1 MQVDIAE
8 PCHENWNQMSPT
20 EKGAF
25 CGKCQIDVVDFSNK
39 TALEV
44 KQILHD
50 NIGKNLCG
58 RFKKVQL
65 EELNSEYLVWEN
77 QSIHTFQSKFLLACV
92 LVFGMTLFSSCAN
105 GIAQDPLPIDF
116 GIEKIKDSLF
126 QPTDTLKGFDKSEK
140 VKKNK
145 LECTEILM
153 GDIAYDPEEFNVE
166 DSAAISPTDSVEIN
180 QLEIPKTD
188 EITWDDEIHINPDA
202 GLSIGVIVMTP
213 DPDFIAIPHVVIEL
227 DDTLLSDS
235 LNLPVNDV
243 QTIHEDDFVKGKMI
257 APKKFDRFIKENV
270 ALEPE
275 PSTLIEEN
283 KLFETK
289 LFPNPALR
297 HTTLE
302 VSSTNRGNYLIELY
316 NFEGKK
322 METIHQ
328 GQLDVGTSIFQ
339 IDLTGY
345 SKGIYIVNITS
356 ENRTET
362 IKLNYLGN

>member
-44 KQILHD
+44 KQILHE
-50 NIGKNLCG
+50 NIGKHLCG

-105 GIAQDPLPIDF
+105 GIAQDPLPSDR

-126 QPTDTLKGFDKSEK
+126 HPTDTLKGEKMDEDKT
-140 VKKNK
+140 N
-145 LECTEILM
+145 LIDFTEIVM
-153 GDIAYDPEEFNVE
+153 GDFAYEPEEINVE
-166 DSAAISPTDSVEIN
+166 DSIAINPTDSIETG

-188 EITWDDEIHINPDA
+188 EITRADEIQINPDA
-202 GLSIGVIVMTP
+202 GLSVGVIVMTP
-213 DPDFIAIPHVVIEL
+213 DPDFITIPQVVIEL
-227 DDTLLSDS
+227 EDTLPSDS

-275 PSTLIEEN
+275 PPTLIEEN

-302 VSSTNRGNYLIELY
+302 VSSTNRSNYLIELY

>member
-50 NIGKNLCG
+50 NIGKHLCG

-105 GIAQDPLPIDF
+105 GIAQDPLPSDR

-126 QPTDTLKGFDKSEK
+126 HPTDTLKGEKMDEDKT
-140 VKKNK
+140 N
-145 LECTEILM
+145 LIDFTEIIM
-153 GDIAYDPEEFNVE
+153 GDFAYEPEEIIVE
-166 DSAAISPTDSVEIN
+166 DSLEFNPTDSIETN
-180 QLEIPKTD
+180 QLEIPKID
-188 EITWDDEIHINPDA
+188 EISGTIQIDEMYEGFTTLGFIA
-202 GLSIGVIVMTP
+202 MTP
-213 DPDFIAIPHVVIEL
+213 GPEDLEIAPICSEL
-227 DDTLLSDS
+227 NDTLPSDS

-257 APKKFDRFIKENV
+257 APKKFDRFIKESAN
-270 ALEPE
+270 LEPE
-275 PSTLIEEN
+275 PPKLIEEN

-289 LFPNPALR
+289 LFPNPALK

-302 VSSTNRGNYLIELY
+302 VSSTNRSNYLIELY

-322 METIHQ
+322 WK
-328 GQLDVGTSIFQ
+328 LSI
-339 IDLTGY
+339 
-345 SKGIYIVNITS
+345 KG
-356 ENRTET
+356 R
-362 IKLNYLGN
+362 

>member
-50 NIGKNLCG
+50 NIGKHLCG
-58 RFKKVQL
+58 RFKKLQL
-65 EELNSEYLVWEN
+65 EELNSDYLVWEN
-77 QSIHTFQSKFLLACV
+77 QSTQTFQSKFLLACV

-126 QPTDTLKGFDKSEK
+126 QPTDTLKGKQIDQ
-140 VKKNK
+140 VKTN
-145 LECTEILM
+145 LIDYTEIVM
-153 GDIAYDPEEFNVE
+153 GDFAYEPEEIIVE
-166 DSAAISPTDSVEIN
+166 DSAAIHPTDSIETN
-180 QLEIPKTD
+180 QLEIPKID
-188 EITWDDEIHINPDA
+188 EISGTIQIDEMYE
-202 GLSIGVIVMTP
+202 GFTTLGVIAMTP
-213 DPDFIAIPHVVIEL
+213 GPEDLEIASIFSEL
-227 DDTLLSDS
+227 NDTLPSDT

-243 QTIHEDDFVKGKMI
+243 QTIHEDDFVKGKMV
-257 APKKFDRFIKENV
+257 APKKFERFIKESVNI
-270 ALEPE
+270 EPT
-275 PSTLIEEN
+275 PPTIIEEN

-289 LFPNPALR
+289 LYPNPALQF
-297 HTTLE
+297 TTLE
-302 VSSTNRGNYLIELY
+302 VSSANRSNYLIELY

-328 GQLDVGTSIFQ
+328 GPLDVGTSIFQ

-356 ENRTET
+356 ENRSET
-362 IKLNYLGN
+362 IKLNFLGN

>member
-44 KQILHD
+44 KQILHE
-50 NIGKNLCG
+50 NIGKHLCG

-65 EELNSEYLVWEN
+65 EELNSDYLVWEN

-105 GIAQDPLPIDF
+105 GIAQDPLPINL

-126 QPTDTLKGFDKSEK
+126 QQTDTLKGEQLDE
-140 VKKNK
+140 VKTNQIDY
-145 LECTEILM
+145 TEIVM
-153 GDIAYDPEEFNVE
+153 GDFAYEPEEIIVE
-166 DSAAISPTDSVEIN
+166 DSAAINPTDSIETN
-180 QLEIPKTD
+180 QLEIPKID
-188 EITWDDEIHINPDA
+188 EIIWTEEIHFNPDA
-202 GLSIGVIVMTP
+202 GMSVGVIVMTP
-213 DPDFIAIPHVVIEL
+213 DPDFITTPHVVIEL
-227 DDTLLSDS
+227 DDTLPSDT
-235 LNLPVNDV
+235 LNLPDNDI
-243 QTIHEDDFVKGKMI
+243 QAIREEDFVKGKI
-257 APKKFDRFIKENV
+257 VAPKKFDRFIKESVN
-270 ALEPE
+270 LEPE
-275 PSTLIEEN
+275 PPTRIEEN

-289 LFPNPALR
+289 LFPNPALQN
-297 HTTLE
+297 TTLE
-302 VSSTNRGNYLIELY
+302 VSSSGRSNYLIELY

-322 METIHQ
+322 METIHH
-328 GQLDVGTSIFQ
+328 GQLDPGTTTFQ

>member
-50 NIGKNLCG
+50 NIGKHLCG

-65 EELNSEYLVWEN
+65 EELNSDYLVWEN

-116 GIEKIKDSLF
+116 GIDKIKDSLF
-126 QPTDTLKGFDKSEK
+126 QPIDTLKGEQIND
-140 VKKNK
+140 VKTNQIDY
-145 LECTEILM
+145 TEIVM
-153 GDIAYDPEEFNVE
+153 GDFAYVPEEIIVE
-166 DSAAISPTDSVEIN
+166 DSLAINPTDSLEIN
-180 QLEIPKTD
+180 QLEIPQID
-188 EITWDDEIHINPDA
+188 EIIWTVPQLEFNEDAILLGFTTLTPGPGDINISP
-202 GLSIGVIVMTP
+202 I
-213 DPDFIAIPHVVIEL
+213 FIEL
-227 DDTLLSDS
+227 NDTLPSDS

-243 QTIHEDDFVKGKMI
+243 QRIHQDDFVKGKMV
-257 APKKFDRFIKENV
+257 APKKFERFIKESV
-270 ALEPE
+270 DLEPE
-275 PSTLIEEN
+275 PLTLIEEN

-297 HTTLE
+297 NTTLE
-302 VSSTNRGNYLIELY
+302 VSSTNRSTYLIELY

-322 METIHQ
+322 MQTIHQ

-345 SKGIYIVNITS
+345 SKGIYIVNVTS

-362 IKLNYLGN
+362 IKLNFLGN

>member
-50 NIGKNLCG
+50 NIGKHLCG

-77 QSIHTFQSKFLLACV
+77 QSTQTFQSKFLLACV

-105 GIAQDPLPIDF
+105 GNAQDPLPIDL

-126 QPTDTLKGFDKSEK
+126 HPTDTLKSEQIDE
-140 VKKNK
+140 VKTN
-145 LECTEILM
+145 LIDYTEIVM
-153 GDIAYDPEEFNVE
+153 GDFAYEPEEIIVE
-166 DSAAISPTDSVEIN
+166 DSAAIHPIDSLATN
-180 QLEIPKTD
+180 QLEIPKID
-188 EITWDDEIHINPDA
+188 EIICTVPQLEFSEDLIT
-202 GLSIGVIVMTP
+202 LGVIAMTP
-213 DPDFIAIPHVVIEL
+213 GPEDLEIAPIVSEL
-227 DDTLLSDS
+227 NDTFPSDS

-257 APKKFDRFIKENV
+257 APKKFDRFIKESTN
-270 ALEPE
+270 LEPE
-275 PSTLIEEN
+275 PPKLIEEN

-302 VSSTNRGNYLIELY
+302 VSSTNRSHYLIELY

-322 METIHQ
+322 IETIHQ
-328 GQLDVGTSIFQ
+328 GPLDIGTSIFQ

-345 SKGIYIVNITS
+345 SKGIYIVNVTS

>member
-50 NIGKNLCG
+50 NIGKHLCG

-65 EELNSEYLVWEN
+65 KELNSDYLVWEN

-105 GIAQDPLPIDF
+105 GNAQDPLPINF

-126 QPTDTLKGFDKSEK
+126 HPTDTLKGEQMDE
-140 VKKNK
+140 VKTNQIDF
-145 LECTEILM
+145 TEIVM
-153 GDIAYDPEEFNVE
+153 GDFAYEPEEIIVE
-166 DSAAISPTDSVEIN
+166 DSLEFNPTDSIETN

-188 EITWDDEIHINPDA
+188 EITWANEIHINPDD
-202 GLSIGVIVMTP
+202 GMSIGVIVMTP

-227 DDTLLSDS
+227 EGTLPSDS

-243 QTIHEDDFVKGKMI
+243 QTIHEEDFVKGKMI
-257 APKKFDRFIKENV
+257 APKKFDRFIKESINI
-270 ALEPE
+270 EPV
-275 PSTLIEEN
+275 PPTLIEEN

-289 LFPNPALR
+289 LFPNPALQ

-302 VSSTNRGNYLIELY
+302 VSSTNRTNYLIELY

-328 GQLDVGTSIFQ
+328 GYLDAGTSIFQ

-345 SKGIYIVNITS
+345 SKGIYIVNVTS
-356 ENRTET
+356 ENRIET
-362 IKLNYLGN
+362 IKLNFLGN

>member
-50 NIGKNLCG
+50 NIGKHLCG

-77 QSIHTFQSKFLLACV
+77 QSTQTFQSKFLLACV

-105 GIAQDPLPIDF
+105 GIGQDPLPIDF

-126 QPTDTLKGFDKSEK
+126 HPTDTLKSEQIDE
-140 VKKNK
+140 VKTN
-145 LECTEILM
+145 LIDYTEIVM
-153 GDIAYDPEEFNVE
+153 GDFAYEPEEIIVE
-166 DSAAISPTDSVEIN
+166 DSAAIHPTDSIETN
-180 QLEIPKTD
+180 QLEIPKID
-188 EITWDDEIHINPDA
+188 EIIWADEIHINPDA
-202 GLSIGVIVMTP
+202 GMSVGVIVMTP
-213 DPDFIAIPHVVIEL
+213 DSDFIAIPHVMIEL
-227 DDTLLSDS
+227 EDTLASDS

-243 QTIHEDDFVKGKMI
+243 QTIHEDDFVKGKMV

-270 ALEPE
+270 ALEPA
-275 PSTLIEEN
+275 PPTLIKEN

-289 LFPNPALR
+289 LYPNPALR

-302 VSSTNRGNYLIELY
+302 VSSTNRSNYLIELY

-322 METIHQ
+322 MKTIHQ

-362 IKLNYLGN
+362 IKLNFLGN

>member
-44 KQILHD
+44 KQILHA
-50 NIGKNLCG
+50 NIGKHLCG

-92 LVFGMTLFSSCAN
+92 LVFGMTFFSSCAN

-116 GIEKIKDSLF
+116 GIEKFKDSLF
-126 QPTDTLKGFDKSEK
+126 QPTDTLKGLDKSDK

-145 LECTEILM
+145 LECTEIVI
-153 GDIAYDPEEFNVE
+153 GDFAYEPEEINVE
-166 DSAAISPTDSVEIN
+166 DSLAITPIDSVEIN

-188 EITWDDEIHINPDA
+188 EISGTIQIDEKYEGFTTLGFIA
-202 GLSIGVIVMTP
+202 MTP
-213 DPDFIAIPHVVIEL
+213 TPEDLEIAPIVSEL
-227 DDTLLSDS
+227 NDTLPSDS

-243 QTIHEDDFVKGKMI
+243 QTIHEDDFVKGKMV

-270 ALEPE
+270 ALEPA
-275 PSTLIEEN
+275 PPTLIEEN

-289 LFPNPALR
+289 LFPNPALE

-302 VSSTNRGNYLIELY
+302 LSSTNRGNYLIELY

-322 METIHQ
+322 MQTIHQ
-328 GQLDVGTSIFQ
+328 GHLEVGTSIFQ

-345 SKGIYIVNITS
+345 SKGIYIVNVTS

-362 IKLNYLGN
+362 IKLNFLGN